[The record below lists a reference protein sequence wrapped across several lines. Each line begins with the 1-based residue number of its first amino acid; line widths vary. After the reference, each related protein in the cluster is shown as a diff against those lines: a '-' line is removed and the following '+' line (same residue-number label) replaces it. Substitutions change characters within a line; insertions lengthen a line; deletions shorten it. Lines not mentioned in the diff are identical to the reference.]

1 MNGRANAPLTGRRPA
16 QILGCP
22 AHISAMRTVSQTVS
36 LPPFQAFL
44 DAQRETVFRYLVA
57 MIGPNDAEDVFQETF
72 ISALRAYPRLKPDSN
87 LRAWALTIANR
98 KAIDFIRAR
107 NRRPLPVE
115 EVPEVAVHDGRPSEG
130 GDVWAVARGLP
141 ASQREALLY
150 RFAADLPYSDVA
162 AALGTSEEAARQ
174 RVSEGIRQ
182 LRKAMA

>member
-1 MNGRANAPLTGRRPA
+1 
-16 QILGCP
+16 
-22 AHISAMRTVSQTVS
+22 VS

-57 MIGPNDAEDVFQETF
+57 MIGPDDAEDVFQETF
-72 ISALRAYPRLKPDSN
+72 ISALRAYPRLRPDSN

-98 KAIDFIRAR
+98 KAIDAIRAR
-107 NRRPLPVE
+107 KRRALPVADL
-115 EVPEVAVHDGRPSEG
+115 PELAVRDGRPDDH
-130 GDVWAVARGLP
+130 DVWAAARDLP

-174 RVSEGIRQ
+174 RVSEGIRR
-182 LRKAMA
+182 LRKAWA

>member
-1 MNGRANAPLTGRRPA
+1 M
-16 QILGCP
+16 
-22 AHISAMRTVSQTVS
+22 S

-57 MIGPNDAEDVFQETF
+57 MIGPVDAEDVFQETF
-72 ISALRAYPRLKPDSN
+72 ISALRAYPRLRPDSN

-98 KAIDFIRAR
+98 KAIDAIRAR
-107 NRRPLPVE
+107 KQEGLPVAD
-115 EVPEVAVHDGRPSEG
+115 VPEVAVRDGRPEDH
-130 GDVWAVARGLP
+130 DVWSAARGLP

-162 AALGTSEEAARQ
+162 EALGTSEEAARQ

-182 LRKAMA
+182 LRKAWQS

>member
-1 MNGRANAPLTGRRPA
+1 
-16 QILGCP
+16 
-22 AHISAMRTVSQTVS
+22 VS

-57 MIGPNDAEDVFQETF
+57 MIGPDDAEDAFQETF
-72 ISALRAYPRLKPDSN
+72 VSALRAYPRLRPDSN

-98 KAIDFIRAR
+98 KAIDAIRAR
-107 NRRPLPVE
+107 KRRAIPVE
-115 EVPEVAVHDGRPSEG
+115 DVPEVAVRDGRPEG
-130 GDVWAVARGLP
+130 GDVWASARILP

-182 LRKAMA
+182 LRKAWQS

>member
-1 MNGRANAPLTGRRPA
+1 MKWRTDAPLTRRRPTR
-16 QILGCP
+16 ILGCP
-22 AHISAMRTVSQTVS
+22 PHISTTRSVSLTVS

-57 MIGPNDAEDVFQETF
+57 MIGPHDAEDVFQETF
-72 ISALRAYPRLKPDSN
+72 ISALRAYPRLRPDSN

-115 EVPEVAVHDGRPSEG
+115 EVPEVAVHDGWPSDS
-130 GDVWAVARGLP
+130 GDVWAAARDLP